1 MVFGRREGR
10 DFWHTIRNLYNVED
24 DGSTIIRE
32 EMGAMKIHYTFP
44 ILSEEQQELHR
55 AVLLDELQL
64 QAWYVIVCSSMLREE
79 IILPVQ

>member
-1 MVFGRREGR
+1 MR
-10 DFWHTIRNLYNVED
+10 
-24 DGSTIIRE
+24 
-32 EMGAMKIHYTFP
+32 IHYTFP
-44 ILSEEQQELHR
+44 VLSEEERELHR